1 MLNRTD
7 KLVAVASL
15 VGVATLGFGLAGNAL
30 LFSFGVSLLIVFGY
44 GVAYGAN
51 VTRPAIA
58 VTLLIVLA
66 GFWALFAG
74 ALTSHRPDEPLVL
87 ILGLPIGT
95 AFFVFGLWPLGLIPS
110 ILHVVMFNRFIL
122 PKRNVEKLVERF
134 GRWSP
139 DQ

>member
-1 MLNRTD
+1 MSNRTD
-7 KLVAVASL
+7 KLVAVAAL
-15 VGVATLGFGLAGNAL
+15 VGVVTLGFGLAGNAL

-51 VTRPAIA
+51 ATRPAIA

-74 ALTSHRPDEPLVL
+74 ALSSHRPDEPLVL
-87 ILGLPIGT
+87 VLGLPVGT

-139 DQ
+139 DE

>member
-7 KLVAVASL
+7 KLVAVAGL
-15 VGVATLGFGLAGNAL
+15 VGVVTLGFGLAGNAL

-51 VTRPAIA
+51 AARPAIA
-58 VTLLIVLA
+58 VTLLIVLG

-74 ALTSHRPDEPLVL
+74 ALASHRPDKPLVL
-87 ILGLPIGT
+87 VLGLPIGT

-110 ILHVVMFNRFIL
+110 ILHVVMFDRFIL

-134 GRWSP
+134 GRWEP